1 MTKNRAGITVVGGA
15 VTVVLAEVPSDLTA
29 PISVLSDTSWALQT
43 GDRGPALAL
52 LHQRCT
58 NFFKQHSVDL
68 VVVKASAVPQGGSVK
83 LAVLES
89 AEVRGVVIAAAAS
102 ATRVTCLQKA
112 VISRTYGGRKVDEY
126 LKDDA
131 FWSAQ
136 ATGEK
141 LKKTSR
147 EAAMLILATR
157 AS

>member
-1 MTKNRAGITVVGGA
+1 MTKIRAGIAVVGGA
-15 VTVVLAEVPSDLTA
+15 VTVVLAEVPTDPNS
-29 PISVLSDTSWALQT
+29 PISVLSDTSWTLQS

-52 LHQRCT
+52 LHQRCA

-68 VVVKASAVPQGGSVK
+68 VVVKGSAVPQGGSVK

-102 ATRVTCLQKA
+102 ATHVTCLQKA
-112 VISRTYGGRKVDEY
+112 VISRTYGERKVDEY

-131 FWSAQ
+131 FWNVQ

-157 AS
+157 GS

>member
-1 MTKNRAGITVVGGA
+1 MTKLRAGIAVVGGV
-15 VTVVLAEVPSDLTA
+15 VTVVLAEVPADPSL
-29 PISVLSDTSWALQT
+29 PISILSDSSWTLQT

-52 LHQRCT
+52 LHQRCA
-58 NFFKQHSVDL
+58 NFFKQHSADL
-68 VVVKASAVPQGGSVK
+68 VIVKASAVPQGGSVK

-112 VISRTYGGRKVDEY
+112 LICRTYGERKVDEY

-147 EAAMLILATR
+147 EAAMLVLATR
-157 AS
+157 GS